1 MSEADKLFEELGYEK
16 ETYNPDVIYFTNKFI
31 DTIYFAFNKNTKKV
45 CFIENNQAGDISMQE
60 LQAINK
66 KVEELRMDIEEQWR
80 EKTLKDIQEGK
91 VIVAYVEKD
100 KDGNTIV
107 RLYTENMLERSFI

>member
-1 MSEADKLFEELGYEK
+1 MSEADRLFDCLGYEDLSDEIGFGCIK
-16 ETYNPDVIYFTNKFI
+16 LYGKYDKRIGFYNDKTFTVYSYLDGFEYL
-31 DTIYFAFNKNTKKV
+31 D
-45 CFIENNQAGDISMQE
+45 MQE

-91 VIVAYVEKD
+91 VIVAYAK
-100 KDGNTIV
+100 K
-107 RLYTENMLERSFI
+107 